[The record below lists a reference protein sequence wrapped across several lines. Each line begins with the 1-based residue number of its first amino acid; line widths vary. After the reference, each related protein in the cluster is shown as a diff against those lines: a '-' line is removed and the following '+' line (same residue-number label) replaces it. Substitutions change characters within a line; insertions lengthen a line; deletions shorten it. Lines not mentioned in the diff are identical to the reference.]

1 MYIGEELLLN
11 WNTAKELGDEL
22 LSGAPIRI
30 EAFGHDWV
38 VVRGSNG
45 RAHAA
50 SFETYRALF
59 DWYKS
64 LDRYDEE

>member
-11 WNTAKELGDEL
+11 WNTAKDLGDTWLCGET
-22 LSGAPIRI
+22 IRI
-30 EAFGHDWV
+30 EAFGNDWI
-38 VVRGSNG
+38 VVRSSNG

-50 SFETYRALF
+50 DFVTHRELF